1 VVQKLDDPLHKEVK
15 NKDGK
20 TAQQLFKEEHKTL
33 RDEAKD
39 WIKDRSNAGMIV
51 ATLIATI
58 TFAAVITVPGGINQE
73 KGKPIFLSDN
83 TFKVFVVSDVLA
95 FFFSM
100 VSLLMFLSAING
112 CYTEGDFMRA
122 LPIRL
127 VFGSN
132 FLLFAVVAAT
142 VAFNAALSMLLLEK
156 RRFLTMSILSLV
168 FLPFIQTGRFVRPGD
183 LF

>member
-1 VVQKLDDPLHKEVK
+1 LDNPLHKEVK

-112 CYTEGDFMRA
+112 CYTEGDFMRV

-132 FLLFAVVAAT
+132 FLLFAVVAVT
-142 VAFNAALSMLLLEK
+142 IAFNAALSMLLLEK
-156 RRFLTMSILSLV
+156 TRFLAMSILSLV